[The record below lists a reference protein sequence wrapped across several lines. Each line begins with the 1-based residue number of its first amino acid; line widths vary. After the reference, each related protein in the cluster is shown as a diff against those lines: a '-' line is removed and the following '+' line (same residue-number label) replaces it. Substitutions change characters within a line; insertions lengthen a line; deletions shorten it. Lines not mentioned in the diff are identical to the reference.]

1 MAPEGFGAPVRFRLN
16 LNFCR
21 ALVARAEK
29 KPSFPR
35 LLKKSSYIWGRDT
48 AVRWALVLAVFRQI
62 TDLKFNSLPLKI
74 YPLNRKVVFQPSFL
88 RGKLAVKLRGC
99 TSYIFFFLKGPKKA
113 EL

>member
-99 TSYIFFFLKGPKKA
+99 TSYIFFFFKGT
-113 EL
+113 